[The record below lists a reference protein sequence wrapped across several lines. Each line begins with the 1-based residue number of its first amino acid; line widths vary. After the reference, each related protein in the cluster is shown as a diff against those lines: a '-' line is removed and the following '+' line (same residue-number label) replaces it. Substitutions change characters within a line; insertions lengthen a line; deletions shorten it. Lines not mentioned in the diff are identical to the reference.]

1 MTSADDRL
9 KALFAQDA
17 PPASDPVFSAAVM
30 ERLVR
35 RRWMQ
40 DMALLGGLSGVG
52 TLALWGAWPVLQPAL
67 TAVSGQLAPAAAALA
82 VALCA
87 VAILG
92 DQVFQ
97 APSAES

>member
-9 KALFAQDA
+9 KAHFAQDA
-17 PPASDPVFSAAVM
+17 PPANDPAFSAAVM

-40 DMALLGGLSGVG
+40 DVALLGGLSGVG

-67 TAVSGQLAPAAAALA
+67 TAVSGQLAPAAVALA

-87 VAILG
+87 VAVLG
-92 DQVFQ
+92 GQVFQ
-97 APSAES
+97 TPSAES